1 MNITQKQA
9 RANEDAVWA
18 VYPKATYF
26 GVDAKKNFSH
36 PENCVCEVYRSDAL
50 AAPVIGSGDTYEEA
64 WADAVA
70 KLPNPNRHIPQRSKS
85 NGSTG
90 RKRNPS
96 TGKRSKRL
104 SEVEDLEDLLVLSY
118 ITIVYLQ
125 EWLRDL
131 DSTQFDK
138 EGLTQLKEADE
149 IKERLKTVLEQLQ
162 GDAPMNPPQAR
173 G

>member
-1 MNITQKQA
+1 MGQPDENEIQALVSGANGYQKL
-9 RANEDAVWA
+9 
-18 VYPKATYF
+18 KIL
-26 GVDAKKNFSH
+26 K
-36 PENCVCEVYRSDAL
+36 
-50 AAPVIGSGDTYEEA
+50 I
-64 WADAVA
+64 
-70 KLPNPNRHIPQRSKS
+70 
-85 NGSTG
+85 
-90 RKRNPS
+90 
-96 TGKRSKRL
+96 
-104 SEVEDLEDLLVLSY
+104 LLVLSY